1 MKTWKFSLIFLLTLS
16 ACGLENTPNSL
27 NSTQIVQPVQ
37 TLSSSNSKIRL
48 PKSET
53 TFSIQFSDEIDINSL
68 KGTLIDLDLFETD
81 SQTITSLHNQ
91 GKYIVCY
98 LSAGSWENWRP
109 DASEFPHEVIG
120 SNYAGWPGEKWL
132 DIRELET
139 LAPILTQ
146 RLDLC
151 AQKGFDGVEPD
162 NVDGYQNNTGFP
174 LSAADQLQFNRW
186 LAAEAHAR
194 GLSIGLKNDPEQAA
208 DLVDHFDWALL
219 EDCYAQNW
227 CNLLDIFINQEK
239 AVFAIEYTDEQT
251 DFEQVCRLAAKDRI
265 NVVLKNRNLDSFED
279 HCP

>member
-16 ACGLENTPNSL
+16 ACSLDNTSNSL

-37 TLSSSNSKIRL
+37 TLSSSNRKIWI
-48 PKSET
+48 PQSET
-53 TFSIQFSDEIDINSL
+53 AFSIQFSEEIDINSL

-81 SQTITSLHNQ
+81 PQTIVSLHNQ
-91 GKYIVCY
+91 GKHVVCY

-109 DASEFPHEVIG
+109 DASEFPDEVIG

-132 DIRELET
+132 DIRALDT
-139 LAPILTQ
+139 LAPILTH

-162 NVDGYQNNTGFP
+162 NVDGYQNNTGFS
-174 LSAADQLQFNRW
+174 LSAADQLRFNRW
-186 LAAEAHAR
+186 LAAEAHVR

-251 DFEQVCRLAAKDRI
+251 DFEQVCLLAAKDRI
-265 NVVLKNRNLDSFED
+265 NVVFKNRNLDSFED